1 VIGVEEGSRFL
12 AGSEEAVMLLQRVF
26 APGRIKI
33 GLESEDKDELFEELV
48 DLLAKEGGREY
59 PRSAVLS
66 SVRDREEKMST
77 GIKKGIALPHG
88 KAEGLSGLSGILGI
102 SKRGIE
108 YSSLDGEPVY
118 LVFMLVSSP
127 KDSEL
132 HLAALKR
139 LAVLLDDP
147 EFYTDLLRADS
158 PERANSIIR
167 NYETR
172 LIDMDPR
179 LK

>member
-1 VIGVEEGSRFL
+1 MFL
-12 AGSEEAVMLLQRVF
+12 QKVF
-26 APGRIKI
+26 SPVSIKI

-48 DLLAKEGGREY
+48 DMLAKEGGRNF
-59 PRSAVLS
+59 PRSAVLAA
-66 SVRDREEKMST
+66 VRDREDKMST
-77 GIKKGIALPHG
+77 GIKRGIALPHG
-88 KAEGLSGLSGILGI
+88 KAEGLTGLIGALGI

-108 YSSLDGEPVY
+108 YASLDGEPVY

-147 EFYTDLLRADS
+147 EFYTDLIQADS
-158 PERANSIIR
+158 PDRANAIIR

-172 LIDMDPR
+172 LIDLHPGR
-179 LK
+179 

>member
-1 VIGVEEGSRFL
+1 
-12 AGSEEAVMLLQRVF
+12 MLLQNVF
-26 APGRIKI
+26 APGSIKI

-48 DLLAKEGGREY
+48 DMLAKNGGRNF
-59 PRSAVLS
+59 PRSAVLAA
-66 SVRDREEKMST
+66 VRDREEKMST
-77 GIKKGIALPHG
+77 GIKRGIALPHG
-88 KAEGLSGLSGILGI
+88 KAEGLSGLTGALGI

-108 YSSLDGEPVY
+108 YASLDGEPVY
-118 LVFMLVSSP
+118 LVFMLVSTP

-158 PERANSIIR
+158 PERANAIIR

-172 LIDMDPR
+172 LIDLNPGR
-179 LK
+179 

>member
-1 VIGVEEGSRFL
+1 
-12 AGSEEAVMLLQRVF
+12 MLLQRVF
-26 APGRIKI
+26 APGSIKI
-33 GLESEDKDELFEELV
+33 GLECEDKDELFEELV
-48 DLLAKEGGREY
+48 DMLAKEGGRDF
-59 PRSAVLS
+59 PRSAVLTA
-66 SVRDREEKMST
+66 VREREEKMST

-88 KAEGLSGLSGILGI
+88 KAEGLTGLSGALGI
-102 SKRGIE
+102 SRRGIE

-147 EFYTDLLRADS
+147 EFYTDLLRAET
-158 PERANSIIR
+158 PERANSILR

-172 LIDMDPR
+172 LIDFSPA
-179 LK
+179 

>member
-1 VIGVEEGSRFL
+1 
-12 AGSEEAVMLLQRVF
+12 MLLQNVF
-26 APGRIKI
+26 ALGSIKI

-48 DLLAKEGGREY
+48 DMLAKEGGRNF
-59 PRSAVLS
+59 PRSSVLS
-66 SVRDREEKMST
+66 AVREREDKMST

-88 KAEGLSGLSGILGI
+88 KAEGLTGLSGALGI

-108 YSSLDGEPVY
+108 YASLDGEPVY
-118 LVFMLVSSP
+118 LVFMLVSAP

-158 PERANSIIR
+158 PARASSIIR

-172 LIDMDPR
+172 LIDLNPSR
-179 LK
+179 

>member
-1 VIGVEEGSRFL
+1 
-12 AGSEEAVMLLQRVF
+12 MLLQNVF
-26 APGRIKI
+26 AHGSIKI

-48 DLLAKEGGREY
+48 DMLAKEGGRSF
-59 PRSAVLS
+59 PRSAVLAA
-66 SVRDREEKMST
+66 VKDREDKMST
-77 GIKKGIALPHG
+77 GIKRGIALPHG
-88 KAEGLSGLSGILGI
+88 KAEGLPGLMGALGI

-108 YSSLDGEPVY
+108 YASLDGEPVY
-118 LVFMLVSSP
+118 LVFMLVSNP

-147 EFYTDLLRADS
+147 EFYTDLIKADS
-158 PERANSIIR
+158 PDRANAIIR

-172 LIDMDPR
+172 LIDLHPGR
-179 LK
+179 

>member
-1 VIGVEEGSRFL
+1 
-12 AGSEEAVMLLQRVF
+12 MLLQRVF
-26 APGRIKI
+26 APGSIKI

-48 DLLAKEGGREY
+48 DMLAKEEGREF
-59 PRSAVLS
+59 PRSSVLAAV
-66 SVRDREEKMST
+66 REREDKMST

-88 KAEGLSGLSGILGI
+88 KAEGVPGLIGALGV

-118 LVFMLVSSP
+118 LVFMLISSP
-127 KDSEL
+127 KDTEL

-147 EFYTDLLRADS
+147 EFYTDLLRADT

-172 LIDMDPR
+172 LIDLNPGR
-179 LK
+179 

>member
-1 VIGVEEGSRFL
+1 MV
-12 AGSEEAVMLLQRVF
+12 LQKVF
-26 APGRIKI
+26 APGSIKI

-48 DLLAKEGGREY
+48 DMLAKEGGRSF
-59 PRSAVLS
+59 PRSSVLAA
-66 SVRDREEKMST
+66 VRDREDKMST
-77 GIKKGIALPHG
+77 GIKRGIALPHG
-88 KAEGLSGLSGILGI
+88 KAEGLSGLKGALGI

-108 YSSLDGEPVY
+108 YASLDGEPVY

-147 EFYTDLLRADS
+147 EFYTDLIRADS
-158 PERANSIIR
+158 PERANAIIR

-172 LIDMDPR
+172 LIDLHPGR
-179 LK
+179 

>member
-1 VIGVEEGSRFL
+1 MV
-12 AGSEEAVMLLQRVF
+12 LQRVF
-26 APGRIKI
+26 APSRIKI

-48 DLLAKEGGREY
+48 EMLAKEGGRDF
-59 PRSAVLS
+59 PRASVLAAV
-66 SVRDREEKMST
+66 REREDKMST

-88 KAEGLSGLSGILGI
+88 KAEGLEGLSGALGI

-118 LVFMLVSSP
+118 LVFMLISSP

-147 EFYTDLLRADS
+147 EFYTELLRADS

-172 LIDMDPR
+172 LIDLAPGR
-179 LK
+179 

>member
-1 VIGVEEGSRFL
+1 
-12 AGSEEAVMLLQRVF
+12 MLLQNVF

-48 DLLAKEGGREY
+48 DMIAKQGGRDF
-59 PRSAVLS
+59 PRAAVLEA
-66 SVRDREEKMST
+66 VKDREGKMST
-77 GIKKGIALPHG
+77 GIKRGIALPHG
-88 KAEGLSGLSGILGI
+88 KAEGLSGISGALGI
-102 SKRGIE
+102 SRRGID

-118 LVFMLVSSP
+118 IVFMLISSP

-158 PERANSIIR
+158 PERANAIVR

-172 LIDMDPR
+172 LID
-179 LK
+179 LKPAR

>member
-1 VIGVEEGSRFL
+1 MFL
-12 AGSEEAVMLLQRVF
+12 QNIF
-26 APGRIKI
+26 APGSIKI

-48 DLLAKEGGREY
+48 EMLAKDGGRCF
-59 PRSAVLS
+59 PRAAVLAA
-66 SVRDREEKMST
+66 VRDREDKMST

-88 KAEGLSGLSGILGI
+88 KAEGLGGLSGALGI

-108 YSSLDGEPVY
+108 YASLDGEPVY

-147 EFYTDLLRADS
+147 EFYTDLLKADS
-158 PERANSIIR
+158 PDRANAIIR

-172 LIDMDPR
+172 LIDLHPGR
-179 LK
+179 

>member
-1 VIGVEEGSRFL
+1 
-12 AGSEEAVMLLQRVF
+12 MLLQRVF
-26 APGRIKI
+26 IPSCIKI

-48 DLLAKEGGREY
+48 DVLAKTKGRDF
-59 PRSAVLS
+59 PRSAVLAAINE
-66 SVRDREEKMST
+66 REDKMST

-88 KAEGLSGLSGILGI
+88 KAEGLTGLNGALGI
-102 SKRGIE
+102 SRHGIE

-139 LAVLLDDP
+139 LSILLDDP
-147 EFYTDLLRADS
+147 EFYTDLLDSDS
-158 PERANSIIR
+158 PERANAIIR

-172 LIDMDPR
+172 LIDFVPDR
-179 LK
+179 

>member
-1 VIGVEEGSRFL
+1 
-12 AGSEEAVMLLQRVF
+12 MLLQRVF
-26 APGRIKI
+26 TPGSIKI

-48 DLLAKEGGREY
+48 DMLAKEGGREF
-59 PRSAVLS
+59 PRSSVLAAV
-66 SVRDREEKMST
+66 REREDKMST

-88 KAEGLSGLSGILGI
+88 KAEGLDGLSGALGI
-102 SKRGIE
+102 SKRGIS

-118 LVFMLVSSP
+118 LVFMLVSAP

-139 LAVLLDDP
+139 LAILLDDP

-158 PERANSIIR
+158 PDRANAIIR

-172 LIDMDPR
+172 LIDLNPGR
-179 LK
+179 

>member
-1 VIGVEEGSRFL
+1 
-12 AGSEEAVMLLQRVF
+12 MLLQRVF

-48 DLLAKEGGREY
+48 DLLAKDGGRDY
-59 PRSAVLS
+59 PRASVLTAV
-66 SVRDREEKMST
+66 REREDKMST

-88 KAEGLSGLSGILGI
+88 KAEGLSGLSGALGI
-102 SKRGIE
+102 SKRGID

-139 LAVLLDDP
+139 LAILLDEP
-147 EFYTDLLRADS
+147 EFYTDLLRSDS
-158 PERANSIIR
+158 SERASAIIR
-167 NYETR
+167 NYESR
-172 LIDMDPR
+172 LIDLNPGR
-179 LK
+179 

>member
-1 VIGVEEGSRFL
+1 
-12 AGSEEAVMLLQRVF
+12 MLLQNVF
-26 APGRIKI
+26 TPDCIKI

-48 DLLAKEGGREY
+48 DTIARRRGRAF
-59 PRSAVLS
+59 PRSAVLAA
-66 SVRDREEKMST
+66 VKDREDKMST
-77 GIKKGIALPHG
+77 GIKRGIALPHG
-88 KAEGLSGLSGILGI
+88 KAEGLSGISGALGI

-118 LVFMLVSSP
+118 IVFMLISSP

-147 EFYTDLLRADS
+147 EFYTDLLHADS
-158 PERANSIIR
+158 PERANAIIR

-172 LIDMDPR
+172 MID
-179 LK
+179 LKSAL

>member
-1 VIGVEEGSRFL
+1 
-12 AGSEEAVMLLQRVF
+12 MLLQRVF
-26 APGRIKI
+26 APGSIKI

-48 DLLAKEGGREY
+48 DMLAKEGGRDF
-59 PRSAVLS
+59 PRTSVLTAV
-66 SVRDREEKMST
+66 REREDKMST

-88 KAEGLSGLSGILGI
+88 KAEGLPGLIGALGI
-102 SKRGIE
+102 SRRGIE
-108 YSSLDGEPVY
+108 YASLDGEPVY
-118 LVFMLVSSP
+118 LVFMLVSSV

-139 LAVLLDDP
+139 LAILLDDP

-158 PERANSIIR
+158 PARANAIIR

-172 LIDMDPR
+172 LIDLNPGR
-179 LK
+179 

>member
-1 VIGVEEGSRFL
+1 
-12 AGSEEAVMLLQRVF
+12 MLLQRVF
-26 APGRIKI
+26 APSRIKI

-48 DLLAKEGGREY
+48 DVLAREGGREF
-59 PRSAVLS
+59 PRASVLAA
-66 SVRDREEKMST
+66 VRDREDKMST

-88 KAEGLSGLSGILGI
+88 KAEGLTGLSGALGI
-102 SKRGIE
+102 SNRGIE

-118 LVFMLVSSP
+118 LVFMIVSSP

-147 EFYTDLLRADS
+147 EFYTELLRADS
-158 PERANSIIR
+158 AERANSIIR

-172 LIDMDPR
+172 LVDLAPGR
-179 LK
+179 

>member
-1 VIGVEEGSRFL
+1 
-12 AGSEEAVMLLQRVF
+12 
-26 APGRIKI
+26 
-33 GLESEDKDELFEELV
+33 
-48 DLLAKEGGREY
+48 
-59 PRSAVLS
+59 
-66 SVRDREEKMST
+66 MST

-88 KAEGLSGLSGILGI
+88 KVEGLTGLSGVLGI

-108 YSSLDGEPVY
+108 YAALDGEPVY

-158 PERANSIIR
+158 PARASSIVR

-172 LIDMDPR
+172 LMDLNPGP
-179 LK
+179 LT

>member
-1 VIGVEEGSRFL
+1 MV
-12 AGSEEAVMLLQRVF
+12 LQKVF
-26 APGRIKI
+26 APGSIKI

-48 DLLAKEGGREY
+48 DMLAKEGGRNF
-59 PRSAVLS
+59 PRSSVLAA
-66 SVRDREEKMST
+66 VRDREDKMST
-77 GIKKGIALPHG
+77 GIKRGIALPHG
-88 KAEGLSGLSGILGI
+88 KAEGLNGLSGALGI

-108 YSSLDGEPVY
+108 YASLDGEPVY

-158 PERANSIIR
+158 PDRANAIIR

-172 LIDMDPR
+172 LIDLHPGR
-179 LK
+179 